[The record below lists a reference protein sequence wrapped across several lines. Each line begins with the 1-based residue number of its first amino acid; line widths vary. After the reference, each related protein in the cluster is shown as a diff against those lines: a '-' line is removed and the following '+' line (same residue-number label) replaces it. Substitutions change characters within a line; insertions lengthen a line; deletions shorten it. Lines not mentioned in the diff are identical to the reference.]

1 MLETVFSIDTLWW
14 VLVIMYVPACLVLIV
29 LVLLQK
35 GKGTGFAGAFGVGAG
50 PGSDTVFGPRSKQTL
65 PVRLT
70 YIAATIFMTI
80 AVLMSIIAGQV
91 GKGSAPELLDVEMVD
106 AAVTTGLSDLG
117 IGTGLSGAAIEGGD
131 GDSETVTEDTAEASS
146 ASEEDPLGEASQGEA
161 EDR

>member
-1 MLETVFSIDTLWW
+1 MFETVFSIDTLWW
-14 VLVIMYVPACLVLIV
+14 VLVILYVPACLVLIV

-117 IGTGLSGAAIEGGD
+117 IGTGRSGAVTATGD
-131 GDSETVTEDTAEASS
+131 GDSETVTEDAAEASA
-146 ASEEDPLGEASQGEA
+146 ASEADPVEEGSESEA
-161 EDR
+161 EER

>member
-1 MLETVFSIDTLWW
+1 MFETVFSIDTLWW
-14 VLVIMYVPACLVLIV
+14 ALVILYVPACLILIV

-50 PGSDTVFGPRSKQTL
+50 PGSETVFGPRAKQTL

-91 GKGSAPELLDVEMVD
+91 GKGSAPELLDIETVD

-117 IGTGLSGAAIEGGD
+117 IGTGHSGAMVDGGD
-131 GDSETVTEDTAEASS
+131 GDSESVTEDTAAVSS
-146 ASEEDPLGEASQGEA
+146 APEENPVEEASQSEA